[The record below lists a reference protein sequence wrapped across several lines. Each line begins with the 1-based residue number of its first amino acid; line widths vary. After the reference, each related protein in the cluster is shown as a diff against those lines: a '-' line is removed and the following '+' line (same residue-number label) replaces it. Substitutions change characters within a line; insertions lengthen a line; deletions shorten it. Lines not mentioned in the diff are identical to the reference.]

1 MPATPVGPGSND
13 AMATAIHASSGVI
26 GETDPAVQPVSERI
40 SCRVAPES
48 TKQPLRK
55 VKFLKTKLLITLILA
70 SLAAAVFQP
79 VSAATTVEL
88 VPSKR
93 VIIKITDEMTID
105 QIIERVYARD
115 KDLWPRIKQKL
126 IETNPSSFV
135 EYSDRLIPGRRL
147 KLVDIKRVFEQ
158 EELPPKNRAGYV
170 TRLEGNV
177 NSRDD
182 LGRVAQLQINSLI
195 FEGDR
200 IETAPDSR
208 VEILMDD
215 GAEVMLKEDS
225 VLKITEYVITEG
237 YDEGSS
243 SIFDLLR
250 GGMRKITGSI
260 GASALANYQVQT
272 GLATIG
278 IRGTDYVIKLCKADD
293 CTQTVS
299 RNDSDAKLHAVV
311 LHGAITLTSDE
322 DVQILMA
329 MGEYGTATTEK
340 LEIEDDVPIPAGFLN
355 QQESKQFESSAQQR
369 AETEEPSNAWKWI
382 LGVLL
387 LAAGL

>member
-1 MPATPVGPGSND
+1 
-13 AMATAIHASSGVI
+13 
-26 GETDPAVQPVSERI
+26 
-40 SCRVAPES
+40 
-48 TKQPLRK
+48 
-55 VKFLKTKLLITLILA
+55 
-70 SLAAAVFQP
+70 
-79 VSAATTVEL
+79 
-88 VPSKR
+88 
-93 VIIKITDEMTID
+93 MTID
-105 QIIERVYARD
+105 QIIQRVYSKD
-115 KDLWPRIKQKL
+115 KDLWPQIKQKL

-147 KLVDIKRVFEQ
+147 KLVDIKRVFEE

-170 TRLEGNV
+170 TRLQG
-177 NSRDD
+177 SAIARDEQ
-182 LGRVAQLQINSLI
+182 GQVARLQVNSLI

-200 IETAPDSR
+200 IETDPESR
-208 VEILMDD
+208 VEIVMDD
-215 GAEVMLKEDS
+215 GAEVMLKGDS

-237 YDEGSS
+237 FGEGSS

-278 IRGTDYVIKLCKADD
+278 IRGTDYVIKLCKLDD

-299 RNDSDAKLHAVV
+299 RNDPDAKLHAVV
-311 LHGAITLTSDE
+311 LHGAITLTTDE

-329 MGEYGTATTEK
+329 MGEYGTATTET
-340 LEIEDDVPIPAGFLN
+340 LEIEEDKPVPVGFLN
-355 QQESKQFESSAQQR
+355 QQEAQQFESSAQKQVE
-369 AETEEPSNAWKWI
+369 AEEPSSAWKWI

-387 LAAGL
+387 LAAAL

>member
-1 MPATPVGPGSND
+1 M
-13 AMATAIHASSGVI
+13 
-26 GETDPAVQPVSERI
+26 
-40 SCRVAPES
+40 
-48 TKQPLRK
+48 
-55 VKFLKTKLLITLILA
+55 KTKLLITLILA
-70 SLAAAVFQP
+70 FLSVAVYQP
-79 VSAATTVEL
+79 SSAATTVEL

-93 VIIKITDEMTID
+93 VIIKITKDMTID

-115 KDLWPRIKQKL
+115 KDLWPQIKQKL

-147 KLVDIKRVFEQ
+147 KLVDIKRIFEQ

-170 TRLEGNV
+170 TRLEGSV
-177 NSRDD
+177 TSTDD
-182 LGRVAQLQINSLI
+182 LGQVAQLQINSLI

-200 IETAPDSR
+200 IETSPGSR

-250 GGMRKITGSI
+250 GGMRKITGAI

-278 IRGTDYVIKLCKADD
+278 IRGTDYVIKLCKVDD

-299 RNDSDAKLHAVV
+299 RNDPDAKLHAVV

-340 LEIEDDVPIPAGFLN
+340 LEIEDDVPLPTGFLN
-355 QQESKQFESSAQQR
+355 QQESQQFESSAHKR
-369 AETEEPSNAWKWI
+369 VEAEEPSSAWKWV

>member
-1 MPATPVGPGSND
+1 M
-13 AMATAIHASSGVI
+13 
-26 GETDPAVQPVSERI
+26 
-40 SCRVAPES
+40 
-48 TKQPLRK
+48 
-55 VKFLKTKLLITLILA
+55 KTKLFILLV
-70 SLAAAVFQP
+70 LAFLSVAVYQP

-93 VIIKITDEMTID
+93 VIIKITEDMTID

-115 KDLWPRIKQKL
+115 KDLWPQIKQKL

-170 TRLEGNV
+170 TRLEGSAS
-177 NSRDD
+177 SRDD
-182 LGRVAQLQINSLI
+182 QGRVAQLQINSLI

-200 IETAPDSR
+200 IETEPGSR

-243 SIFDLLR
+243 SVFDLLR
-250 GGMRKITGSI
+250 GGLRKITGSI

-278 IRGTDYVIKLCKADD
+278 IRGTDYVIKLCKVDD

-299 RNDSDAKLHAVV
+299 RNDPDAKLHAVV

-322 DVQILMA
+322 EVQILMA
-329 MGEYGTATTEK
+329 MGEYGTATTET
-340 LEIEDDVPIPAGFLN
+340 LEIEDDAPIPTGFLD
-355 QQESKQFESSAQQR
+355 QQESQQFESTTRQK
-369 AETEEPSNAWKWI
+369 AEAEKPSNAWMWV